1 MVLLPG
7 PHHTPSTP
15 LWFPHQ
21 HQHSYQTDSIEV
33 GLLTTLLSLS
43 ILGIGGAGWIPL
55 EPDCTPDTVSQM
67 SVLYLTTTSDPLY
80 RLSGLS

>member
-1 MVLLPG
+1 MLLPG

-21 HQHSYQTDSIEV
+21 HRHSYQTDSIEV

-43 ILGIGGAGWIPL
+43 ILGVGGVGWIPFDP
-55 EPDCTPDTVSQM
+55 ECRNVTVYQLSA
-67 SVLYLTTTSDPLY
+67 LYLTTTSYPLA
-80 RLSGLS
+80 RISGMY